1 MVLQVKTE
9 KDIPAGLADK
19 WEKMRD
25 LAAGRLFEK
34 RKKIKEIIGARP
46 YRGLP
51 VSEKDLLSRFSQI
64 WHDSQA
70 LLQVTLENAKF
81 KPDGRV
87 LLPKAFLEALRNM
100 TKKLREGGL
109 Q

>member
-1 MVLQVKTE
+1 MVERKE
-9 KDIPAGLADK
+9 DDIPAGLADK

-34 RKKIKEIIGARP
+34 RVKMKEAIGARP
-46 YRGLP
+46 YKGLP
-51 VSEKDLLSRFSQI
+51 VKDEDQLSRFSQV
-64 WHDSQA
+64 WHDKQA
-70 LLQVTLENAKF
+70 LTQILQENAKF

-87 LLPKAFLEALRNM
+87 LLPKALLGAMRIM
-100 TKKLREGGL
+100 TKKLRESGV

>member
-1 MVLQVKTE
+1 MPERE
-9 KDIPAGLADK
+9 KDDIPAGLADK

-25 LAAGRLFEK
+25 LAAGRLFDK
-34 RKKIKEIIGARP
+34 RARMKEVIGARP

-51 VSEKDLLSRFSQI
+51 VKDEDQLSRFSQI
-64 WHDSQA
+64 WHDQQA
-70 LLQVTLENAKF
+70 LSQVLQENATF

-87 LLPKAFLEALRNM
+87 LLPRALLDAMRIM
-100 TKKLREGGL
+100 TKKLRESGV